1 MNFLPIC
8 AACCKPPDTIP
19 KRGSQVCRCVYPVK
33 LELLLLNV
41 SFSKNWSTEF
51 LEELASQL
59 GLRVSQLEIT
69 NFNVVGLSGL
79 NITMDIAP
87 HTGIS
92 FSASA
97 VDIMNTSLSMHKVH
111 LDPTIV
117 GDYKLLN
124 LTWFQ
129 PPAPPGNSCL
139 LSYILIDK
147 DDIP

>member
-1 MNFLPIC
+1 M
-8 AACCKPPDTIP
+8 IP
-19 KRGSQVCRCVYPVK
+19 KRGSQVCHCVYPVK

-41 SFSKNWSTEF
+41 SFSKNWSSEF

-59 GLRVSQLEIT
+59 GLRVSQFEIV
-69 NFNVVGLSGL
+69 NFYVVGLHSL

-92 FSASA
+92 FPAST
-97 VDIMNTSLSMHKVH
+97 VYRMNTSLSIHKIH
-111 LDPTIV
+111 LDPTLV

-124 LTWFQ
+124 LTWFRS
-129 PPAPPGNSCL
+129 PAPPGNSYL

-147 DDIP
+147 DDIL